1 MTDFWRSL
9 GYTLLAMFTPVL
21 VAMYIAFLVG
31 CALAALL
38 WPVLT
43 VFAAVFP

>member
-9 GYTLLAMFTPVL
+9 GYTALAMVTPL
-21 VAMYIAFLVG
+21 VVTVYVAFVAG

-43 VFAAVFP
+43 VFAAVFG